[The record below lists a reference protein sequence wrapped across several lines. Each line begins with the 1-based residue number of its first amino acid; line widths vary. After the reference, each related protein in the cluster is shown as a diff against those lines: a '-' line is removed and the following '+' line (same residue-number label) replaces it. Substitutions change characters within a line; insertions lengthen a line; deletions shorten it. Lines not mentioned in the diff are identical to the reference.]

1 MENIVTND
9 RIADYCA
16 ALTAEEYA
24 KGTIEKYRRDL
35 CALADWLNDRP
46 ATRENLTEWKS
57 DLMAKNYAPCTINS
71 MLAAAN
77 GFFRHMGWGI
87 KLKFLRI
94 QRQLYRDGARELSR
108 AEYERLLAAAREGGK
123 VRLALIM
130 ETLCA
135 AGIRISELRYI
146 TIEAAKAR
154 RATIALKGKIRT
166 ILLSKKLCEKL
177 LRYARKCGIT
187 TGEIFRTKSG
197 RGISRRQVW
206 QELKNLCEKA
216 GVAASKVFPHNFRRL
231 FAVTYYK
238 ASKDIARLADV
249 LGHSSIETTRIY
261 LMISEKEQARQLERL
276 GLVS

>member
-9 RIADYCA
+9 RIEDYCA
-16 ALTAEEYA
+16 ALTALPRGKISPNGSPVSWRKTMHPA
-24 KGTIEKYRRDL
+24 QSIPCWRRRT
-35 CALADWLNDRP
+35 AFS
-46 ATRENLTEWKS
+46 AT
-57 DLMAKNYAPCTINS
+57 MAGGS
-71 MLAAAN
+71 
-77 GFFRHMGWGI
+77 

-108 AEYERLLAAAREGGK
+108 AEYERLLAAARESGK

-146 TIEAAKAR
+146 TVEAAKAR

-177 LRYARKCGIT
+177 LRYARKNGIMA
-187 TGEIFRTKSG
+187 GEIFRTKSG
-197 RGISRRQVW
+197 RSISRRQVW
-206 QELKNLCEKA
+206 QEMKNLCEKA